1 MLGEIINNYRLT
13 GMICVTMALTNCA
26 DTEASVNNS
35 LKHEA
40 EELVTAVSDAT
51 YREGFRGHDALEETL
66 RILPDQKITTR
77 SLRNFRWDGDTL
89 HAVVSFVNSAQ
100 RTEAEGAGTG
110 EIGLNSP
117 ETFVVAPLKSR
128 MGTQYYDLTAEW
140 PSLPRIRSVTIYR
153 YNSDVQEAYGTA
165 NLAER

>member
-1 MLGEIINNYRLT
+1 MKPIKT
-13 GMICVTMALTNCA
+13 TMAATLVATLAGCTYTGPPEGTGTTAPVATTSAASPARETGQPQVLAGEFVSQAAMTRGTVALTVSPSRV
-26 DTEASVNNS
+26 E
-35 LKHEA
+35 LELA
-40 EELVTAVSDAT
+40 EFST
-51 YREGFRGHDALEETL
+51 G
-66 RILPDQKITTR
+66 
-77 SLRNFRWDGDTL
+77 DGDDLYVHLNPGTL
-89 HAVVSFVNSAQ
+89 ESSA
-100 RTEAEGAGTG
+100 TG
-110 EIGLNSP
+110 GIGLNSP